1 MKLTVTGR
9 HLTVSPAAH
18 DQVERQL
25 RRLERLLGDSAL
37 SAQCILSREGLEH
50 TCELTIHARGD
61 HTLYAKG
68 KHGRLQQAVS
78 GAAQKVGQQ
87 AQKLKDK
94 WKSRRK
100 GATAAAGRRSA
111 TVTVEPEAAAPKA
124 RVVRS
129 RANAVKP
136 LTLDDAV
143 LALESSRDGVVVFRQ
158 ADTGGVAIV
167 YRRPDGRVGL
177 VEPEA

>member
-9 HLTVSPAAH
+9 HLTVSPAAR

-37 SAQCILSREGLEH
+37 SAQCVLSREGVEH

-61 HTLYAKG
+61 HTLYAKAR
-68 KHGRLQQAVS
+68 HGRLQQAVS

-87 AQKLKDK
+87 AQKLKDR

-100 GATAAAGRRSA
+100 GATAAAGRRA
-111 TVTVEPEAAAPKA
+111 AAPVVEPEPAPKA